1 MRRFYEDENYH
12 DYIFDI
18 ENDFQHDVYRALA
31 PVIRSYSRKR
41 GVDPI
46 ELLDRYMDTIVLR
59 LEEEFS
65 E

>member
-1 MRRFYEDENYH
+1 MRRFYEDENYR